1 MLADCIMLHV
11 LILPCSL
18 QLCMTSWFFLE
29 HLNCDLL
36 NFRVQEERKQSHKLI
51 KKIKIKNIPK
61 EQTLRTICPA
71 VVMFSLSFCV
81 FVARQDCEAL
91 ETETKRFEDLEFQQ
105 LERESRQDDEKETH
119 AQQLLRDIADYQRST
134 VTRKVRVEV
143 ERFSNG
149 GCRRDPPFEKLSP
162 FEKLFL
168 LGCGFVGHF
177 SYRDLKM
184 HIFIEKMLG
193 IDFDQTQFYSII
205 SIIHLLGI
213 IESGLVFFIFC
224 AINLGLTQLR
234 TTVLGS
240 FSISE

>member
-1 MLADCIMLHV
+1 
-11 LILPCSL
+11 
-18 QLCMTSWFFLE
+18 
-29 HLNCDLL
+29 
-36 NFRVQEERKQSHKLI
+36 
-51 KKIKIKNIPK
+51 
-61 EQTLRTICPA
+61 
-71 VVMFSLSFCV
+71 MFSLSFCV
-81 FVARQDCEAL
+81 FVARQDYEVL

-149 GCRRDPPFEKLSP
+149 GSRPTHGSRSCFDWAAASGVIFVIGIYKCIY
-162 FEKLFL
+162 L
-168 LGCGFVGHF
+168 LRKCWELILH
-177 SYRDLKM
+177 
-184 HIFIEKMLG
+184 
-193 IDFDQTQFYSII
+193 QTQFNSMI

-213 IESGLVFFIFC
+213 IESGLAFFIFC
-224 AINLGLTQLR
+224 AINLGLAQLR